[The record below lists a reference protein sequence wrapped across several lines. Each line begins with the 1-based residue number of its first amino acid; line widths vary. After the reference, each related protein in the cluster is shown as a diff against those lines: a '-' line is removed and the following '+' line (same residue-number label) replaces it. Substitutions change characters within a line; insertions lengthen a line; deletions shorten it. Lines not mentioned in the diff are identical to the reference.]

1 MRVMVTVGVHVA
13 VLLTGVVEVGARD
26 GVSGN
31 GSNSRALTIT
41 RGQRVDEVGIGAHV
55 LTSRVVGE
63 VVLAEV
69 PGTSTGGMVS
79 SGVPV
84 GSGGS
89 EVGAHVRR
97 VNRRQSSGWSSVDA
111 QMTHGDEWSRDQS
124 FDGRSRDAS
133 Q

>member
-1 MRVMVTVGVHVA
+1 MGMMVAVGVHV
-13 VLLTGVVEVGARD
+13 VVRLTGVVEVGTRD
-26 GVSGN
+26 GISDGDGSG
-31 GSNSRALTIT
+31 GGSRALTIA
-41 RGQRVDEVGIGAHV
+41 RGQRVDEVGIRAHV

-79 SGVPV
+79 GRVPV
-84 GSGGS
+84 GSGA

-97 VNRRQSSGWSSVDA
+97 VGRQSGGPSVGV